1 MVHSIVASKYTYAG
15 YIILVTRP
23 DLSSLD
29 DPAYADLVLTSKI
42 SYENLLLGM
51 RFLRPEAIAN

>member
-1 MVHSIVASKYTYAG
+1 MSTYAG

-29 DPAYADLVLTSKI
+29 DPAYVDLSFTGKI
-42 SYENLLLGM
+42 IYEIFTATDIHVRGM
-51 RFLRPEAIAN
+51 RPPLQFTTCVP